1 VATTYLFDTDCLIL
15 LLQGDQIIVDLLKSI
30 QAQSDSRMLLSEMS
44 RLELLSNAKLDA
56 KAETDVDILI
66 GANPTTMYR

>member
-1 VATTYLFDTDCLIL
+1 
-15 LLQGDQIIVDLLKSI
+15 
-30 QAQSDSRMLLSEMS
+30 MLLSEMS